1 MVGEGAEDVFTE
13 TSTIS
18 ATIIHDQ
25 SLHLATV
32 VRDTRIILDAQQNL
46 DGRPDVFNEQSRSN
60 LSQVSSFLGKLF
72 VSKILNLARRSY
84 LHIEEE
90 ELKEAAHLL

>member
-1 MVGEGAEDVFTE
+1 MVGKGAEDVFTE

-32 VRDTRIILDAQQNL
+32 VRDTRIILAQQNL
-46 DGRPDVFNEQSRSN
+46 DGRPDVFNEYSRSN
-60 LSQVSSFLGKLF
+60 LSQVSSFLCKLF

-90 ELKEAAHLL
+90 EFKEAAHLL